1 MIQVPKEML
10 SEQALR
16 GIALEFVSRE
26 GTDYGHADWD
36 MEAKVDQVIRQIDS
50 GDVVIAFDD
59 RTQTCNLI
67 KREDAQEEQV
77 RLDALADSDERNPP
91 EWD

>member
-1 MIQVPKEML
+1 MVQVPKELL

-26 GTDYGHADWD
+26 GTDYGHSDWD
-36 MEAKVDQVIRQIDS
+36 MEAKIDQVLRQIDS

-67 KREDAQEEQV
+67 KRTDAQAEQI
-77 RLDALADSDERNPP
+77 RLDALADNDERNPP
-91 EWD
+91 TWD

>member
-1 MIQVPKEML
+1 MVQVPKEML

-26 GTDYGHADWD
+26 GTDYGHTDWD
-36 MEAKVDQVIRQIDS
+36 MDAKVDQVLRQIDR
-50 GDVVIAFDD
+50 GEVVIAFDD

-67 KREDAQEEQV
+67 KREDAQVEQA
-77 RLDALADSDERNPP
+77 RLDALADCDERNPP
-91 EWD
+91 DWD